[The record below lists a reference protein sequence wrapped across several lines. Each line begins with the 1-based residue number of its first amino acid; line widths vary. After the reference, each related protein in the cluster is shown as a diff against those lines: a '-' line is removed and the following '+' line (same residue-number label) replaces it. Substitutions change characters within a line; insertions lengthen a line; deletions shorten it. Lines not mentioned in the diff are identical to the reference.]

1 MDFLLQGASL
11 EAATLV
17 FLLLALFTALG
28 FEFINGFHDTAN
40 AVATVIY
47 TNALKPMQ
55 AVVLS
60 GFFNFLG
67 VMLSGVGVA
76 YAVVNLLPV
85 DLVVHSGGGKGMAMT
100 FSVLLAAVIW
110 NLGTWYYGIPASS
123 SHTLIGSIIGVGIV
137 HSVHNVHWEKAAQ
150 VGLSLVL
157 SPLVGLGLAALLLK
171 LVKKFADKPELHSA
185 PKENEPPPPWI
196 RGILIF
202 TCSGVSF
209 AHGSNDGQKGMGLI
223 MLILIGLVPASYA
236 VNLAYPQASV
246 QMAVEQSRR
255 CEEMF
260 GKLATIDGALN
271 EPTKILEEYSAGGKY
286 SPGVLKAAQLE
297 CGRIAQ
303 ILGSTPS
310 LSDLPVESRWELRQ
324 DALVLRDSIKRLKAE
339 KPVALSSSQV
349 EALDR
354 LNTHLNGLTEYVS
367 DWVKVAVA
375 LALGLGTMVGWKRI
389 VVTVGE
395 KIGKTHLTYA
405 QGASAELVAMSTIGF
420 ADVAGLP
427 VSTTHVL
434 SSGVA
439 GTMMAQGS
447 GVQGKTVKNILLA
460 WILTLPV
467 SILLSASLFKL
478 FLWLFV

>member
-1 MDFLLQGASL
+1 MDFLLQGSPL
-11 EAATLV
+11 ETGTLI
-17 FLLLALFTALG
+17 LLIIALLVALG

-47 TNALKPMQ
+47 TNSLKPTQ

-60 GFFNFLG
+60 GLFNFLG

-85 DLVVHSGGGKGMAMT
+85 DLVVHAGGSEGMAMT
-100 FSVLLAAVIW
+100 FAVLLAAVIW

-123 SHTLIGSIIGVGIV
+123 SHTLIGAIIGVGIV
-137 HSVHNVHWEKAAQ
+137 HSVQGVHWEKAGQ
-150 VGLSLVL
+150 VGLSLIL

-171 LVKKFADKPELHSA
+171 LLKRFAKNPELYREPEKDA
-185 PKENEPPPPWI
+185 PPPPWI

-223 MLILIGLVPASYA
+223 MLILIGLVPSSYA
-236 VNLAYPQASV
+236 INLAYPQEALARSV
-246 QMAVEQSRR
+246 AEARQCEQDYREFAGDAAVSDVNAVLERYAEDGLISTEVWAAAAVESARIR
-255 CEEMF
+255 ELLL
-260 GKLATIDGALN
+260 G
-271 EPTKILEEYSAGGKY
+271 TKELR
-286 SPGVLKAAQLE
+286 QLPPE
-297 CGRIAQ
+297 K
-303 ILGSTPS
+303 
-310 LSDLPVESRWELRQ
+310 RWELRT
-324 DALVLRDSIKRLKAE
+324 DTLVLRGALKRLLEDGHLTGERAARAE
-339 KPVALSSSQV
+339 VFR
-349 EALDR
+349 E
-354 LNTHLNGLTEYVS
+354 HLAGLTEYVC

-375 LALGLGTMVGWKRI
+375 LALGLGTMIGWKRI

-405 QGASAELVAMSTIGF
+405 QGASAELVAMSTIGL

-439 GTMMAQGS
+439 GTMMASGS
-447 GVQGKTVKNILLA
+447 GVQGKTVKNILWA
-460 WILTLPV
+460 WVLTLPV
-467 SILLSASLFKL
+467 SILLSATLFWLFKL
-478 FLWLFV
+478 MI